1 MFVGMGNGVAHCS
14 RSCHS
19 PWTGAAVM
27 QPAYNSDRR
36 QPPLLE
42 SIEIVVAVML
52 MALGWFAWYV
62 ARERYHLSNVQIAEI
77 ASNLAIGLV
86 TILGFSILLI
96 TARSRREKQWPHPPM
111 VVSRKRDERLTQRAW
126 QQNAVILG
134 YDIYGRPWY
143 WPDRVRV
150 MQGIVLGMPG
160 ARKTTPLRN
169 IITQDLTR
177 VVGTAEH

>member
-1 MFVGMGNGVAHCS
+1 M
-14 RSCHS
+14 
-19 PWTGAAVM
+19 M
-27 QPAYNSDRR
+27 QPAYSSDRR

-77 ASNLAIGLV
+77 ASYLAIGPV

-126 QQNAVILG
+126 QQNAVIGL
-134 YDIYGRPWY
+134 
-143 WPDRVRV
+143 
-150 MQGIVLGMPG
+150 
-160 ARKTTPLRN
+160 
-169 IITQDLTR
+169 
-177 VVGTAEH
+177 